1 MSASDPWSWTVD
13 ELVAQLCHSNALFLA
28 AGYASNTPDLQAL
41 EGQLRSQGVTG
52 TTFLT
57 VLDRR
62 TLVIENDLEIPRLSQ
77 RIALMAVVELL
88 RNRSYAY
95 KQRAATAGVGS
106 LNINKAQP
114 SLSERLNGS
123 SIDDTLDDA
132 GRKRRKVTHISRAPL
147 STVPRQTIAP
157 IASAAGPSEQA
168 LANEDEFSH
177 LLRWQNAADNE
188 ELDLAAEEDIDDDE
202 QYIMGDAAEE
212 DPRDVPDEDA
222 GGAPGPPTRTR
233 QNQDQIVDIINERIE
248 FYTNAWA
255 PNKGVVRGDEIEYDP
270 QRMWEEAEAPG
281 ERQALVKK
289 YQTDHAYYSLRLDR
303 ICEEIV
309 AYAGSN
315 AVSKLELDCA

>member
-1 MSASDPWSWTVD
+1 VD
-13 ELVAQLCHSNALFLA
+13 ERVAQLCHSNALFLA

-41 EGQLRSQGVTG
+41 EGQLRSQDVTG

-62 TLVIENDLEIPRLSQ
+62 TLVVENDLEIPRLSQ
-77 RIALMAVVELL
+77 RVALMAVVELL
-88 RNRSYAY
+88 RIDHMRTNSARRLQALD
-95 KQRAATAGVGS
+95 S

-123 SIDDTLDDA
+123 PIDDTLDDA

-212 DPRDVPDEDA
+212 DPRDIP
-222 GGAPGPPTRTR
+222 R
-233 QNQDQIVDIINERIE
+233 
-248 FYTNAWA
+248 
-255 PNKGVVRGDEIEYDP
+255 
-270 QRMWEEAEAPG
+270 
-281 ERQALVKK
+281 
-289 YQTDHAYYSLRLDR
+289 
-303 ICEEIV
+303 
-309 AYAGSN
+309 
-315 AVSKLELDCA
+315 